1 MPDTLGTAVQT
12 KDKMATIRSWGAH
25 CAPILYAENVEL
37 LLRIKQ
43 QLGDS
48 VWLDLRDE
56 WNPIAQMQEELEE
69 AEDEKAQ
76 LEDRVHELEAALDE
90 AESEKE
96 AAIED
101 ADHRYYELVEEAKE
115 HLAKAQRALEDV

>member
-1 MPDTLGTAVQT
+1 
-12 KDKMATIRSWGAH
+12 MATIRSWDAH

-37 LLRIKQ
+37 LLKIKQ

-56 WNPIAQMQEELEE
+56 WNPLAQMQEELEE
-69 AEDEKAQ
+69 AEDEKDR
-76 LEDRVHELEAALDE
+76 LEDRVHELEAALDY

-101 ADHRYYELVEEAKE
+101 ADSRYYELVEEAKG
-115 HLAKAQRALEDV
+115 HLEKAQRALEDV

>member
-1 MPDTLGTAVQT
+1 
-12 KDKMATIRSWGAH
+12 MATIRSWDAH

-37 LLRIKQ
+37 LLKIKQ

-56 WNPIAQMQEELEE
+56 WNPLAQMQEELEE
-69 AEDEKAQ
+69 AEDEKDR
-76 LEDRVHELEAALDE
+76 LEDRVHELEAALDY
-90 AESEKE
+90 E

-101 ADHRYYELVEEAKE
+101 ADSRYYELVEEAKG
-115 HLAKAQRALEDV
+115 HLEKAQRALEDV